1 MEAMQLDNEDSDIGP
16 PPRVVLEDEE
26 EVSPAQDAK
35 EDGVPKNSETNL
47 DINNRTR
54 THHDQCEHDK
64 IQRCPNTS
72 PSGFD
77 LGSLTCISGTK
88 ISPGFSSFET
98 FKPKVTQ
105 NRKQRCDSPVHKPL
119 ERKTSSDSKKS
130 LPVSRLPKPKIYTTK
145 TETKIKAPLIK
156 RSAQFNLSSLTS
168 IKKEGEDAK
177 PKVPPPVPPRRS
189 SLCTIST
196 ASLEEYADK
205 LGTPEPHVQ
214 TKTERP
220 PIHSSVQSS
229 QAKSEKPKCAS
240 KLPVSKLNNS
250 LGTEY
255 PSKETDKIHKASKG
269 ENCKDKSSIKRG
281 HTVEK
286 TARPHILTNPP
297 CNQPA
302 NKKTHMIKHASYES
316 TEKNGHVVMTTTS
329 NELENVY
336 RKITKF
342 NWNSNEFNSNPSP
355 LSTSSCSSH
364 GSSNMDH
371 LRVCDSISPHSSEIS
386 SISTCSTDHEIRH
399 THNGITS

>member
-1 MEAMQLDNEDSDIGP
+1 MEAMQLDNEVSDIGP
-16 PPRVVLEDEE
+16 PPRVILEDEE

-35 EDGVPKNSETNL
+35 EDAVPKISETNL

-54 THHDQCEHDK
+54 THHDQCEHDN
-64 IQRCPNTS
+64 IQKYPKTS
-72 PSGFD
+72 PSGLD

-98 FKPKVTQ
+98 FKPKVPQ

-119 ERKTSSDSKKS
+119 EHKTSSDTQKS
-130 LPVSRLPKPKIYTTK
+130 LPASRLPKPKIYTTK
-145 TETKIKAPLIK
+145 TATQIKPPLIK

-168 IKKEGEDAK
+168 IKKEDEDAK
-177 PKVPPPVPPRRS
+177 PKKVPPPVPPRRS

-205 LGTPEPHVQ
+205 LGTGEPQ
-214 TKTERP
+214 TKTEKP
-220 PIHSSVQSS
+220 PRQSSTQS
-229 QAKSEKPKCAS
+229 QAKSEKQKCTS
-240 KLPVSKLNNS
+240 KLPVSRLNNS
-250 LGTEY
+250 NSTEY
-255 PSKETDKIHKASKG
+255 PSKKIDKIHKASKG

-286 TARPHILTNPP
+286 IARPHILTNPP
-297 CNQPA
+297 FNQPTD
-302 NKKTHMIKHASYES
+302 KKTQMVKHASYES
-316 TEKNGHVVMTTTS
+316 TEKNGHVIMTSAS

-355 LSTSSCSSH
+355 LSTSSSSSH
-364 GSSNMDH
+364 GSNNMDH
-371 LRVCDSISPHSSEIS
+371 LRVCNSMSPHSSEIS
-386 SISTCSTDHEIRH
+386 SISTSSTDYEIRH
-399 THNGITS
+399 IHNTITS